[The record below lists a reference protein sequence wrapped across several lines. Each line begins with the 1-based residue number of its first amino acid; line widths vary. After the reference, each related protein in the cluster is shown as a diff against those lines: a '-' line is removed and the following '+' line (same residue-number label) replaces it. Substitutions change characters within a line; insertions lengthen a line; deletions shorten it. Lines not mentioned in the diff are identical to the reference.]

1 VNIPL
6 EATKSGVSS
15 ETELLELALAV
26 DKMDQLKLR
35 GIMAIPAPMK
45 GPLEQREQFNRI
57 ARLLNIPGLPAGMKE
72 LSMGMSADMEAAIAE
87 GATMVRIGTDI
98 FGARYT

>member
-1 VNIPL
+1 
-6 EATKSGVSS
+6 
-15 ETELLELALAV
+15 
-26 DKMDQLKLR
+26 MDQLKLR
-35 GIMAIPAPMK
+35 GIMAIPAPTK
-45 GPLEQREQFNRI
+45 DPLEQREQFNRI
-57 ARLLNIPGLPAGMKE
+57 AGLLNIPGLPMGMKE